1 MMFDNQG
8 NHTSL
13 FKSAGDQP
21 MLQLSREATSH
32 RAKSGA
38 ANQSSGYSMVA
49 AAWEAPQ
56 PSSRIPSPSTASNP
70 GKDKGGKTFS
80 SQ

>member
-1 MMFDNQG
+1 
-8 NHTSL
+8 
-13 FKSAGDQP
+13 

>member
-49 AAWEAPQ
+49 AAWAIQ
-56 PSSRIPSPSTASNP
+56 QNSITINSKQL
-70 GKDKGGKTFS
+70 GKRQKTFS